1 MAALERWVAEV
12 SFEPMLPLLPT
23 ALGMEAP
30 AGRASALRWLCTHTA
45 QLDGAAEAR
54 RHLRD
59 SSSLSLTETHRWA
72 QPAQCLVCPSPWR
85 PHRAAPPPPRHATPC
100 R

>member
-30 AGRASALRWLCTHTA
+30 AGRASALRWDA
-45 QLDGAAEAR
+45 LDGASA
-54 RHLRD
+54 
-59 SSSLSLTETHRWA
+59 
-72 QPAQCLVCPSPWR
+72 
-85 PHRAAPPPPRHATPC
+85 AAPHL
-100 R
+100 

>member
-59 SSSLSLTETHRWA
+59 SSSLSLTPLG
-72 QPAQCLVCPSPWR
+72 PASPMPCVSLTVAPA
-85 PHRAAPPPPRHATPC
+85 PHRAASATAHATPC